1 MFSNIHKKFDLIVTN
16 LPYIA
21 KNDFCYLQREII
33 LHEPHEALYGGRSG
47 LDIIKLFLD
56 SVNRHL
62 NKNGVFV
69 IEFGEGQ
76 DCLLKEELLRYNFNN
91 VFFYKDLNNV
101 SRAAC
106 VKKDT

>member
-1 MFSNIHKKFDLIVTN
+1 
-16 LPYIA
+16 
-21 KNDFCYLQREII
+21 
-33 LHEPHEALYGGRSG
+33 
-47 LDIIKLFLD
+47 
-56 SVNRHL
+56 
-62 NKNGVFV
+62 V
-69 IEFGEGQ
+69 IEFGKGQ